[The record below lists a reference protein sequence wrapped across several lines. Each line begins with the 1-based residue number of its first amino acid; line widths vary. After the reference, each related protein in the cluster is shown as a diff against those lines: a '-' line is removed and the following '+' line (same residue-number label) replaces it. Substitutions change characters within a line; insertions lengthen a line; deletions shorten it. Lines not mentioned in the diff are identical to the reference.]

1 MDFEYKEQL
10 LQWIETLGLSNV
22 SSGFMNVLWVVL
34 IVGVSY
40 VAVRFFVIRVVH
52 ALILRSQSKF
62 DDMLIQYN
70 VLERASVLVPL
81 LLFDVMLPLLF
92 SEGTFE
98 LDFFGS
104 VFSALIT
111 IQFVRILFSLLDVAQ
126 AIADQRGL
134 DQKMPVKSMIQMVKL
149 FLFFMLM
156 IVVVSVLS
164 GRSPWYLLSGLG
176 VATGLVMLVFRDTI
190 LGFIAGIQLSANRM
204 VSQGDWIE
212 MSNYGADGSVE
223 EVSLTTVKVRNWD
236 HTISM
241 IPAYALVSD
250 SFRNWRG
257 MTEAGGRRIK
267 RAIYLDITSIH
278 FLSESELEKVKEL
291 PLLKK
296 YMEEKKLEFDDLSK
310 TLGEHQFTNSGVFRA
325 YVLAYLKSHPV
336 VRQDMTLLVRQLA
349 ATEYGLPLELYVFG
363 SDTRWSNYE
372 DLQSD
377 IFDHLYA
384 LLPEFGLKAYQRP
397 ISGEFSS

>member
-1 MDFEYKEQL
+1 MDFKYKEQL
-10 LQWIETLGLSNV
+10 LQWIEAFGLSNV

-98 LDFFGS
+98 LDFFES

-164 GRSPWYLLSGLG
+164 GRSPLYLLSGLG

-278 FLSESELEKVKEL
+278 FLGESELKKVREL
-291 PLLKK
+291 PLLKN
-296 YMEEKKLEFDDLSK
+296 YFEEKQLEFDDLSK

-349 ATEYGLPLELYVFG
+349 ATEYGLPLEIYVFG
-363 SDTRWSNYE
+363 SDTRWANYE

-384 LLPEFGLKAYQRP
+384 LLPDFGLKAYQRP
-397 ISGEFSS
+397 ISGEFSN